1 MKSFKTSFSNLSH
14 IGSSS
19 AGITL
24 ASTLAD
30 QCSKI
35 FDQLDA
41 LLTNIRS
48 ISTPENVLIIEQG
61 LAKATGSGIGATLAG
76 TIRQYAD
83 NCSIN
88 DRETI
93 QSALSEAT
101 ACISTCCE
109 VAKKAQKKKQW
120 DKDPQKKLEQSWF
133 LFCREIINISKLL
146 PLSKVDLQSIHSL
159 YDDDSVIKATQNLAR
174 YIS

>member
-1 MKSFKTSFSNLSH
+1 MKSFKTSFSNLSN

-19 AGITL
+19 ANVAP

-30 QCSKI
+30 QCSKT
-35 FDQLDA
+35 FDPFTA

-48 ISTPENVLIIEQG
+48 ISTPENPLVIEQG
-61 LAKATGSGIGATLAG
+61 LVKASDSGIGATLAEK
-76 TIRQYAD
+76 IRHYAD

-101 ACISTCCE
+101 ACINTCCE
-109 VAKKAQKKKQW
+109 VAKKAQKRKKW
-120 DKDPQKKLEQSWF
+120 DKDPQKKLEQSWY
-133 LFCREIINISKLL
+133 LFCRELINISKLL
-146 PLSKVDLQSIHSL
+146 PLSKIDLQSIHSL
-159 YDDDSVIKATQNLAR
+159 CEDDSVRRATQNIAR
-174 YIS
+174 HRG

>member
-14 IGSSS
+14 IRSSS

-30 QCSKI
+30 QCSKA
-35 FDQLDA
+35 FDQLAA

-48 ISTPENVLIIEQG
+48 INTPENDLVIEQG
-61 LAKATGSGIGATLAG
+61 LVRANESGIGTTLAEA
-76 TIRQYAD
+76 IRLHAD
-83 NCSIN
+83 NYSIN
-88 DRETI
+88 DKETI

-101 ACISTCCE
+101 ACINTCCE
-109 VAKKAQKKKQW
+109 IAKKAQKKKKW
-120 DKDPQKKLEQSWF
+120 DKDPQKKLEQNWF

-146 PLSKVDLQSIHSL
+146 PLSNVDLQSIYSL
-159 YDDDSVIKATQNLAR
+159 CNDDSVRKATQTLAR
-174 YIS
+174 HIG

>member
-1 MKSFKTSFSNLSH
+1 MKSFKTSFNNLSH

-19 AGITL
+19 ASITL

-30 QCSKI
+30 QCSKA
-35 FDQLDA
+35 FDQLAA

-48 ISTPENVLIIEQG
+48 ISTPENVLVIEQG
-61 LAKATGSGIGATLAG
+61 LVRANDSGIGTTLAG
-76 TIRQYAD
+76 TIRKYAD

-101 ACISTCCE
+101 ACINTCCE
-109 VAKKAQKKKQW
+109 VARKAQKKKKW
-120 DKDPQKKLEQSWF
+120 DKDPQKKLEQNWF

-146 PLSKVDLQSIHSL
+146 PLSHVDLQSIHSL
-159 YDDDSVIKATQNLAR
+159 CDDDSVRKATQNLAR
-174 YIS
+174 HIG